1 MGSRE
6 RASSTAPGRGG
17 FGRHYSRPIDNTP
30 YGHAN
35 REFCHLFQRDMPC
48 RADCKFIHGHPTVE
62 EVQGWADYLGYNA
75 SLLVA
80 APPCARAGASAGEGN
95 AGGDLPDIIN
105 WPSAQQVGDIVRKLV
120 TSPSAPDDL
129 FSPAVLGSR
138 DDVYAALSPCCIV
151 QHPEAVITPGGDQ
164 CRPRMGR
171 DAFNSQWPTSEFMKT
186 IFGAAVLG
194 GGIECGLQA
203 LGESCAGRLQS
214 SGLRPGVGD
223 TRGFGQQPIVRK
235 HSTQSHVEHERQGR
249 GHMAVK
255 INWALK
261 KTTPLGD
268 RDAHITDFLHT
279 VASWL
284 AAGRNVHI
292 HCIPLLFP
300 PGGFFFAQCI
310 APRVWLWGN
319 LKRFGA
325 ARYNGKSCR
334 STPTQ
339 KDPIGPVWAEKR
351 FESPGPN

>member
-1 MGSRE
+1 VGSRE

-35 REFCHLFQRDMPC
+35 REFCHLFQRGMPC
-48 RADCKFIHGHPTVE
+48 RAGCKRIHGQPTE
-62 EVQGWADYLGYNA
+62 EQVQQCADYLGYNA
-75 SLLVA
+75 PLLVA

-95 AGGDLPDIIN
+95 AGGDSPDIIN
-105 WPSAQQVGDIVRKLV
+105 RPSAQQMGDIIRKLV

-151 QHPEAVITPGGDQ
+151 MHPEAVITPEGDQ
-164 CRPRMGR
+164 LCPKMSR
-171 DAFNSQWPTSEFMKT
+171 DVFNERWPTSEFLKT
-186 IFGAAVLG
+186 VSGAAVLG
-194 GGIECGLQA
+194 GGMECGLQA
-203 LGESCAGRLQS
+203 LGESCAAGLQR

-223 TRGFGQQPIVRK
+223 ARGFGPHVPVRK
-235 HSTQSHVEHERQGR
+235 RTSKSHVEHERQGC

-261 KTTPLGD
+261 KTVPLGD
-268 RDAHITDFLHT
+268 RDAHITEFLHT

-300 PGGFFFAQCI
+300 PGGFFC
-310 APRVWLWGN
+310 PMYCPPCVVVGE
-319 LKRFGA
+319 LKTIRGGPLQ
-325 ARYNGKSCR
+325 RKIV
-334 STPTQ
+334 PV
-339 KDPIGPVWAEKR
+339 DPNPKKIR
-351 FESPGPN
+351 